1 MKKHLRLIALIGI
14 IMGIFHSANPIHAQ
28 TWEPTNGPYGGSIT
42 CLANNG
48 NILFAGT
55 GMGIYGNGVF
65 KSSNNGTTWS
75 VVDGIPSLNSL
86 ASIGS
91 TLIAST
97 NGIYQSP
104 NNGATWV
111 SSNYSPQLSSPNVII
126 TDGVTAF
133 AGGFSGFYVSEDAGL
148 TWTSRNNNNF
158 PGITL
163 PNLPDIK
170 AMAFCGSY
178 LYVGTGQKGIFR
190 SADNGLTW
198 VSVNSGLGSI
208 SSRTYGSFAVIGTDL
223 FVGTDNQGVYRL
235 LNNGNTWTAE
245 NSGLPTGAARRI
257 GSLLIKDN
265 EIYTGT
271 NAGLYRSN
279 NTGTISW
286 IKSDGNLSSQQFR
299 RLLLTGN
306 DIFAGVANK
315 GVYVSSDN
323 SNTWTSA
330 NYGITG
336 VSTRHLSHGLNS
348 DILASTYEG
357 VIYNSSDEGTNWITG
372 NISADAGPCL
382 HGTSLFVGTT
392 GTCFRSTD
400 YGITWNSLPEFSNVI
415 WGAAYTFLSKGDTL
429 FAGCGAEYGVYY
441 STDNGDSWNVTSGI
455 WNLNPWGGYPG
466 VLSLMA
472 KGSTIY
478 AGTVNG
484 VFKSID
490 NGLNWVTCYPAMVNL
505 PVSSL
510 AINGDYIFAGTANYF
525 EDPTLTPLG
534 IYRSGDNGAT
544 WEQVNIGLGSMNI
557 FSLTV
562 SGTDIFA
569 GTVSGIYKSSNNG
582 ESWVAFNEG
591 YPSPPFAKTLL
602 VEGNYLYSGNFLFGQ
617 PVYRR
622 ALSGS
627 VPDQPSAITGSATPC
642 IGSSQTYSVT
652 NVPGVTYNW
661 SFPAGWVIT
670 AGNSTNSVTVTVAST
685 PGIALV
691 TPSNGWGS
699 GPIQFL
705 VVTPVICSSKTLN
718 LTSILPEG
726 LYAGSGTLNQ
736 AHDENGVHWPAGVA
750 DHITV
755 ELHDAA
761 NYATVVY
768 TTTDVELSTSGT
780 ATVLVP
786 SSNSGSYYL
795 TIKHR
800 NSIETVSALPISFAG
815 STITYAFDAPEKAY
829 GGNLLQMIDGT
840 YVIYGGDVNL
850 DGYID
855 SGDMT
860 PLDNDSNNFVSGYV
874 NTDVNGDGL
883 VDSGDMTIVDNNG
896 NAFISAVTP

>member
-1 MKKHLRLIALIGI
+1 MFSVLIIFSLSIGI
-14 IMGIFHSANPIHAQ
+14 SNAQ

-55 GMGIYGNGVF
+55 GVGIYGNGAF
-65 KSSNNGTTWS
+65 KSSNNGVTWS
-75 VVDGIPSLNSL
+75 LIDGIPSLNSL

-323 SNTWTSA
+323 SNTWTSV
-330 NYGITG
+330 NHGITG

-510 AINGDYIFAGTANYF
+510 AISGDYIFAGTANYF

-544 WEQVNIGLGSMNI
+544 WKQVNIGLGSMNI

-591 YPSPPFAKTLL
+591 YPNPPFAKTLL
-602 VEGNYLYSGNFLFGQ
+602 VEGNYLYSGNYLVGQ

-627 VPDQPSAITGSATPC
+627 IPNLPSAISGSATPCVGSSQIYSVINVPGVTYAWQFPSGWVVTSGGTTNSVTVTVGNTSGIVLVAPSNGWGTGPTQYLILNPTVYPPLQPSAITGSATPLS
-642 IGSSQTYSVT
+642 GSSEVYSVT
-652 NVPGVTYNW
+652 NEPGVSYAWT
-661 SFPAGWVIT
+661 FPAGWVQS
-670 AGNSTNSVTVTVAST
+670 AGGTTNQITVTV
-685 PGIALV
+685 G
-691 TPSNGWGS
+691 
-699 GPIQFL
+699 
-705 VVTPVICSSKTLN
+705 
-718 LTSILPEG
+718 
-726 LYAGSGTLNQ
+726 
-736 AHDENGVHWPAGVA
+736 
-750 DHITV
+750 
-755 ELHDAA
+755 
-761 NYATVVY
+761 
-768 TTTDVELSTSGT
+768 
-780 ATVLVP
+780 
-786 SSNSGSYYL
+786 
-795 TIKHR
+795 
-800 NSIETVSALPISFAG
+800 
-815 STITYAFDAPEKAY
+815 
-829 GGNLLQMIDGT
+829 
-840 YVIYGGDVNL
+840 
-850 DGYID
+850 
-855 SGDMT
+855 
-860 PLDNDSNNFVSGYV
+860 
-874 NTDVNGDGL
+874 
-883 VDSGDMTIVDNNG
+883 
-896 NAFISAVTP
+896 